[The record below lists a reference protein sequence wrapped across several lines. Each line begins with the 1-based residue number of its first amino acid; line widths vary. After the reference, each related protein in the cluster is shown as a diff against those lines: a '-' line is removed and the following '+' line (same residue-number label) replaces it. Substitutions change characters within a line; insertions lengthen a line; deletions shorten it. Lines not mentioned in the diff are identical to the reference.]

1 MGVLSSSEEEEGLR
15 RNNRAQCPVFLRVK
29 PRHVLEVDMSRGQ
42 LQARLELDSLGRFTM
57 SQVTW
62 TDRVRSGGE
71 GRRGMVGE
79 GNYAE
84 RKGGDL
90 FLVLPEM
97 MKEVYVLYLF

>member
-62 TDRVRSGGE
+62 TERVRSGRDDGDGGGGRHGWGGE
-71 GRRGMVGE
+71 LCREE
-79 GNYAE
+79 G
-84 RKGGDL
+84 G
-90 FLVLPEM
+90 
-97 MKEVYVLYLF
+97 